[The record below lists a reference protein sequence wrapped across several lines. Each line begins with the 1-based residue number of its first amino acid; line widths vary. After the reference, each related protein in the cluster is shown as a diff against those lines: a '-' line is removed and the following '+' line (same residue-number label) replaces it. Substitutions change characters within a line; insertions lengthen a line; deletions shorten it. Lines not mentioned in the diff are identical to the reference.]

1 MSDIIQ
7 KTHAHLIFYFAD
19 VGRLLV
25 PRETTIQ
32 NYGKEKEGLKE
43 EGKEVETPLSE
54 LVATSLGSNASK
66 LSFESSL
73 VAICRVL
80 LTKLLQKNSP
90 LGEFFFCIV

>member
-1 MSDIIQ
+1 M
-7 KTHAHLIFYFAD
+7 
-19 VGRLLV
+19 GRLLV

-43 EGKEVETPLSE
+43 EGKEVEAPLSE